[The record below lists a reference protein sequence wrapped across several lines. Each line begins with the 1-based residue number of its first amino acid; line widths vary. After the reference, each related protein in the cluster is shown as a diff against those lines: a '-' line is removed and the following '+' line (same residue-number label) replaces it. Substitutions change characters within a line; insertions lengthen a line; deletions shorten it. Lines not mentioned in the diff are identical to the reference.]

1 MQLQNL
7 KMFTKQEQPSVQKT
21 QEVMRSDNQ
30 TQSAEG
36 IIKELCVCN
45 GLSYENI
52 DQEGLKTT
60 ALEMFFSG
68 YPRIV
73 GMEYFPNLTTLTL
86 VGQRIENITGLKH
99 CLLLREL
106 WIAECCLVRINGLQK
121 CVNLEK
127 LYLYCNE
134 ISKIENLEALTKL
147 NVLWLNNNQ
156 IKNIEG
162 LHTLQNL
169 QEVNFAG
176 NLITKI
182 GSGLDFNTKIDKI
195 NLSDNKLS
203 SFKEL
208 TNLSRLPNLK
218 DLALNDPLYGPNPVC
233 LLSNYA
239 IHVLYHIP
247 RLQRLDTDDVSQKH
261 IKILAETTIMKK
273 ITYYHMHVKSVQRQ
287 LHDKLEELKE
297 KKSRLQSLPE
307 NKIKLFICNI
317 KQLECELEKMEM
329 LDKTT
334 SNESQRRRSLAT
346 ENAVHDNEDAEKA
359 CLKKAF
365 VQKIN
370 AMKERITFWNRKLDE
385 IEKDYQME
393 MEKKKKSF
401 NLLVQFLLL
410 ELETVGNIHFEE
422 GLSNN
427 PWFISCCDL
436 IQSRF
441 CSRDFRAYD
450 IIGVK
455 INRAFRV
462 HNQILRLKFEEKLQM
477 FLGKETF
484 SEAENYKEKME
495 YLFYV
500 FNPELSVK
508 EKQMLQIL
516 EDGFHDM
523 ETHAPGRNEAVLL
536 CNSLNICEC
545 PRIEFLKQQAK
556 VEGKNRS
563 DPEESF
569 RHGTVIIAK
578 VFLGRSAP
586 VCPMNPICQVN
597 YPEANSVFR
606 PRKCLERDASPS
618 YNEMWASL
626 EQRNCD
632 SNGWHCEWI
641 VFDHDLVL
649 PEYIAELEYITLVK
663 DKSLFS
669 TCNIIMEER
678 KRSTEGFILSHDLQ
692 CDDEVLNMKPT
703 VEVRPKITCLDEIK
717 ILSVAKAN
725 ICSQLQVLN
734 LHGNRLNKLQNISRF
749 KTLRKL
755 IISFNDFTSLN
766 DIYDL
771 PNLEYFDASHNH
783 VITLEGIRALNKLQF
798 FDLSWN
804 QLKKS
809 KEVINIL
816 RKHTPNLQ
824 SLDIRHN
831 PWYKPTSIRLSVIGQ
846 LKALTHLDGVL
857 ITDEEAAEALQY
869 TAGSKIT
876 QASLLEYS
884 RTDEEKPPILS
895 VFSCATILS
904 QISKNRV
911 DLQQH
916 HNWYSMIT
924 VLNLDD
930 QHLFKISNL
939 EKLEH
944 LRWASFSNNNLTQV
958 EGLESCLNLE
968 ELTLDENCIST
979 LDGISK
985 LTKLTRLSV
994 NNNHLTSLKRH
1005 VFENLSQLHYISVEN
1020 NRITSL
1026 VGLKKTYSLIELY
1039 ISNNCIS
1046 TSQEIHHLKGLTNLI
1061 ILDMSGNRI
1070 VWKQDNYR
1078 LFVLF
1083 HLPSLKALDGTSVE
1097 PAEGECA
1104 KDLFGGKLT
1113 SDMIADRLGHSDFTE
1128 MQELNWANSNIR
1140 SVELVPA
1147 GQFRSVNSVNL
1158 QNNNLTSF
1166 SGLIFLPNV
1175 KVLCLNYNHIES
1187 ILPGQKSANDVTNR
1201 QQLHRKVIS
1210 SGYGQEEYT
1219 KGRRDE
1225 GFEENL
1231 PPIMQSLEVLHLGH
1245 NGITDMA
1252 SLQLSRLKKLK
1263 FLFLQGN
1270 FISQIEGLEG
1280 LQFLQELV
1288 LDHNRI
1294 KRISQGSLAG
1304 QSGLQTLHLEKNH
1317 IRELNGL
1324 KPLVKLQKL
1333 FLQFN
1338 RIQELSELEKLQVI
1352 PSLKVLSLRGNPVYL
1367 KKNYRSLLVIQLPAL
1382 QVLDGTAVNAEER
1395 DFQVA
1400 NSTKDSGF
1408 PALPDNF
1415 TRHTPLRIST
1425 VDLNE
1430 SINHLFDITYGHK
1443 VEEPLLNKSNKSMP
1457 RNPAITTHSLRSSHV
1472 GKALR
1477 QAKGTTTNLK
1487 SSLVPHSVTS
1497 QTNQLHKNNRENAG
1511 R

>member
-1 MQLQNL
+1 MMQSNN
-7 KMFTKQEQPSVQKT
+7 E
-21 QEVMRSDNQ
+21 
-30 TQSAEG
+30 TQSPEG
-36 IIKELCVCN
+36 IIRELCVCN

-52 DQEGLKTT
+52 DQEGPKTT

-73 GMEYFPNLTTLTL
+73 GMRYFPNLTTLTL
-86 VGQRIENITGLKH
+86 VGQRIKNITGLTH

-121 CVNLEK
+121 CVHLER

-147 NVLWLNNNQ
+147 HVLWLNNNQ
-156 IKNIEG
+156 IKSIEG

-182 GSGLDFNTKIDKI
+182 GSCLDFNTKIEKI
-195 NLSDNKLS
+195 NLSDNKIS

-208 TNLSRLPNLK
+208 TNLARLPNLK

-247 RLQRLDTDDVSQKH
+247 QLQRLDTDDVSQKH
-261 IKILAETTIMKK
+261 TKILAETAVMKK
-273 ITYYHMHVKSVQRQ
+273 ITYYRMRVKSVQRQ
-287 LHDKLEELKE
+287 LHDKLEEIKD

-307 NKIKLFICNI
+307 SKMKLFSCNI
-317 KQLECELEKMEM
+317 KQLECELDKMEM

-334 SNESQRRRSLAT
+334 NSESQRRRNPAS
-346 ENAVHDNEDAEKA
+346 ENSAHDNEDPEKA

-365 VQKIN
+365 VRKIN

-393 MEKKKKSF
+393 MKKKKKSF
-401 NLLVQFLLL
+401 NLLVQFLFL
-410 ELETVGNIHFEE
+410 ELESMGNIHFEE
-422 GLSNN
+422 GLSSN
-427 PWFISCCDL
+427 PWFSSCCNL

-455 INRAFRV
+455 INRAFKV
-462 HNQILRLKFEEKLQM
+462 HNEILRLKFEEKLQT
-477 FLGKETF
+477 FLEKENF
-484 SEAENYKEKME
+484 RVAENYKEKME

-508 EKQMLQIL
+508 EKQLLQIL

-523 ETHAPGRNEAVLL
+523 EMHVQPGRSEAVLL
-536 CNSLNICEC
+536 CNSLSICEY

-556 VEGKNRS
+556 AEGKSRS

-578 VFLGRSAP
+578 VFLGHSAP

-606 PRKCLERDASPS
+606 PWKCLERDASPS
-618 YNEMWASL
+618 DNVSSSLEMWASL
-626 EQRNCD
+626 EQRNRD
-632 SNGWHCEWI
+632 SNGWQREWF
-641 VFDHDLVL
+641 VFDHELVL
-649 PEYIAELEYITLVK
+649 PEYIAEFEYITLVK

-669 TCNIIMEER
+669 TCNVIMEGR
-678 KRSTEGFILSHDLQ
+678 KRSTEVILSHDLQ
-692 CDDEVLNMKPT
+692 RDDEVLNMEPT
-703 VEVRPKITCLDEIK
+703 VEVRPKITCLDEEK

-725 ICSQLQVLN
+725 IYSQLQVLN
-734 LHGNRLNKLQNISRF
+734 LHGNRLNKLKNISRF
-749 KTLRKL
+749 KALRKL

-783 VITLEGIRALNKLQF
+783 VITLEGIEGLSKLQF

-816 RKHTPNLQ
+816 CKHTPNLQ

-846 LKALTHLDGVL
+846 LKNLTNLDGVL
-857 ITDEEAAEALQY
+857 ITDEEAAEALHY
-869 TAGSKIT
+869 IAGSKIT

-884 RTDEEKPPILS
+884 RTDEEKPPVLS

-911 DLQQH
+911 DLQMH
-916 HNWYSMIT
+916 PNWYSAIT

-968 ELTLDENCIST
+968 ELTLDDNCIST

-1005 VFENLSQLHYISVEN
+1005 IFENLSHLHYVSVEN

-1046 TSQEIHHLKGLTNLI
+1046 TSQEIYHLKGLTNLI

-1083 HLPSLKALDGTSVE
+1083 HLPFLQALDGISVE

-1113 SDMIADRLGHSDFTE
+1113 SDMIADRLGQSDFTE
-1128 MQELNWANSNIR
+1128 MQELNWVNSNIR
-1140 SVELVPA
+1140 AVELVPA
-1147 GQFRSVNSVNL
+1147 DQFRSVNSVNL

-1187 ILPGQKSANDVTNR
+1187 ILPGPKSANKLTNR

-1210 SGYGQEEYT
+1210 SGYGQQEYT

-1231 PPIMQSLEVLHLGH
+1231 PPIMQSLVVLHLGH

-1252 SLQLSRLKKLK
+1252 YLQLSRLKNLK

-1294 KRISQGSLAG
+1294 RRISQGSLAG
-1304 QSGLQTLHLEKNH
+1304 QSALQTLHLEKNQ

-1324 KPLVKLQKL
+1324 KPLAKLQKL

-1338 RIQELSELEKLQVI
+1338 RIRELSELEKLQVI
-1352 PSLKVLSLRGNPVYL
+1352 PSLRVLSLHGNPVYL

-1395 DFQVA
+1395 DFRVA
-1400 NSTKDSGF
+1400 NSTKDSVF
-1408 PALPDNF
+1408 PTLPDSST
-1415 TRHTPLRIST
+1415 TRAPLRIST

-1430 SINHLFDITYGHK
+1430 SINHLLDRTFGHK
-1443 VEEPLLNKSNKSMP
+1443 VEEPLLLKSNKSTP
-1457 RNPAITTHSLRSSHV
+1457 TNPAITTHNFRSSHV
-1472 GKALR
+1472 ERAFR
-1477 QAKGTTTNLK
+1477 QAKGATTNLR
-1487 SSLVPHSVTS
+1487 SGLVPHSVTS
-1497 QTNQLHKNNRENAG
+1497 QTSQLHKNNRENAG

>member
-1 MQLQNL
+1 MMQ
-7 KMFTKQEQPSVQKT
+7 
-21 QEVMRSDNQ
+21 SDNENQ
-30 TQSAEG
+30 KPEW
-36 IIKELCVCN
+36 IIKELCICN

-52 DQEGLKTT
+52 DEEGPQTT

-73 GMEYFPNLTTLTL
+73 GMRYFPNLTTLTL
-86 VGQRIENITGLKH
+86 VGQCIKNITGLNH

-106 WIAECCLVRINGLQK
+106 WIAECCLVRISGLHK
-121 CVNLEK
+121 CVHLER

-147 NVLWLNNNQ
+147 HVLWLNNNQ
-156 IKNIEG
+156 IKTIEG

-182 GSGLDFNTKIDKI
+182 GNCFDFNTKIEKI
-195 NLSDNKLS
+195 NLSDNNLS

-239 IHVLYHIP
+239 VHVLYHIP
-247 RLQRLDTDDVSQKH
+247 QLQRLDTDDVSQKQT
-261 IKILAETTIMKK
+261 KSLAETTVMKK
-273 ITYYHMHVKSVQRQ
+273 ITYYRMRVKSVQRQ
-287 LHDKLEELKE
+287 LHDKLEELKD

-307 NKIKLFICNI
+307 SKMKLFSCNI
-317 KQLECELEKMEM
+317 KQ
-329 LDKTT
+329 
-334 SNESQRRRSLAT
+334 
-346 ENAVHDNEDAEKA
+346 
-359 CLKKAF
+359 
-365 VQKIN
+365 IN
-370 AMKERITFWNRKLDE
+370 FLYLFCR
-385 IEKDYQME
+385 IEKEYQME
-393 MEKKKKSF
+393 MKKKKKSF
-401 NLLVQFLLL
+401 NLLLQFLFL
-410 ELETVGNIHFEE
+410 ELETVGNIHLEE
-422 GLSNN
+422 GFPHN
-427 PWFISCCDL
+427 PWFSSCCNL

-462 HNQILRLKFEEKLQM
+462 HNEVLRLKFEEKLQT
-477 FLGKETF
+477 FLEEENF
-484 SEAENYKEKME
+484 SKME

-508 EKQMLQIL
+508 EKQLLQIL
-516 EDGFHDM
+516 EDGFHDVEM
-523 ETHAPGRNEAVLL
+523 HVRSEAVLL
-536 CNSLNICEC
+536 CNSLSICEC
-545 PRIEFLKQQAK
+545 PRIEFLTEQAK
-556 VEGKNRS
+556 AEGENRS

-569 RHGTVIIAK
+569 RRGTVIIAK
-578 VFLGRSAP
+578 VFLGHSVP
-586 VCPMNPICQVN
+586 FCPMYPICQVN

-606 PRKCLERDASPS
+606 PWKCLERD
-618 YNEMWASL
+618 
-626 EQRNCD
+626 
-632 SNGWHCEWI
+632 SNGWQCEWF

-649 PEYIAELEYITLVK
+649 PEYIAEVEYITLVK

-669 TCNIIMEER
+669 TCNVIMEGR
-678 KRSTEGFILSHDLQ
+678 KRSTELVLSDDLQ
-692 CDDEVLNMKPT
+692 RDDEVLKMEPT
-703 VEVRPKITCLDEIK
+703 VEVRPKITCLDEEN
-717 ILSVAKAN
+717 ILAVAMAN
-725 ICSQLQVLN
+725 ICSQLRVLN
-734 LHGNRLNKLQNISRF
+734 LHGNRLNKLQNISKV
-749 KTLRKL
+749 KTLQKL

-771 PNLEYFDASHNH
+771 PNLEYFDASHNY
-783 VITLEGIRALNKLQF
+783 VITLEGIGGLSKLQF

-816 RKHTPNLQ
+816 CKHTPNLQ

-846 LKALTHLDGVL
+846 LKNLTNLDGVL
-857 ITDEEAAEALQY
+857 ITDEEATEASHY
-869 TAGSKIT
+869 IAGSKIT

-884 RTDEEKPPILS
+884 RIDEEKPAVLS

-911 DLQQH
+911 DLQMH

-930 QHLFKISNL
+930 QHLCKISNL
-939 EKLEH
+939 EQLEH

-968 ELTLDENCIST
+968 ELTLDDNCIST

-1005 VFENLSQLHYISVEN
+1005 VFENLPHLHYISVEN
-1020 NRITSL
+1020 NRIASL
-1026 VGLKKTYSLIELY
+1026 VGLKKTYALIELY

-1046 TSQEIHHLKGLTNLI
+1046 MSQEIYHLKGLTKLI

-1083 HLPSLKALDGTSVE
+1083 HLPFLQALDGISVE
-1097 PAEGECA
+1097 PPEGECA

-1113 SDMIADRLGHSDFTE
+1113 SDMIADRLGQSDFTE

-1147 GQFRSVNSVNL
+1147 DQFRNVHSVNL

-1187 ILPGQKSANDVTNR
+1187 ILPRQKTANELTNR

-1210 SGYGQEEYT
+1210 SGYGQQEYT
-1219 KGRRDE
+1219 KGGRDAE
-1225 GFEENL
+1225 EENL

-1252 SLQLSRLKKLK
+1252 YLQLSRLKNLK

-1294 KRISQGSLAG
+1294 KRIPQGSLAG
-1304 QSGLQTLHLEKNH
+1304 LSALQTLHLEKNQ

-1324 KPLVKLQKL
+1324 KPLAKLQKL

-1338 RIQELSELEKLQVI
+1338 RIREVSELEKLQAI
-1352 PSLKVLSLRGNPVYL
+1352 PNLRVLSLHGNPV
-1367 KKNYRSLLVIQLPAL
+1367 
-1382 QVLDGTAVNAEER
+1382 
-1395 DFQVA
+1395 
-1400 NSTKDSGF
+1400 
-1408 PALPDNF
+1408 
-1415 TRHTPLRIST
+1415 
-1425 VDLNE
+1425 
-1430 SINHLFDITYGHK
+1430 
-1443 VEEPLLNKSNKSMP
+1443 SMM
-1457 RNPAITTHSLRSSHV
+1457 V
-1472 GKALR
+1472 
-1477 QAKGTTTNLK
+1477 
-1487 SSLVPHSVTS
+1487 VTD
-1497 QTNQLHKNNRENAG
+1497 T
-1511 R
+1511 

>member
-1 MQLQNL
+1 ILRFDNKNSQNTL
-7 KMFTKQEQPSVQKT
+7 K
-21 QEVMRSDNQ
+21 
-30 TQSAEG
+30 
-36 IIKELCVCN
+36 CVCN

-73 GMEYFPNLTTLTL
+73 GMKYFPNLTTLTL

-106 WIAECCLVRINGLQK
+106 WIAECCLVRISGLQK

-156 IKNIEG
+156 IKSIEG
-162 LHTLQNL
+162 LHSLQNL

-176 NLITKI
+176 NLISKI
-182 GSGLDFNTKIDKI
+182 GKIWVA
-195 NLSDNKLS
+195 N
-203 SFKEL
+203 EL

-273 ITYYHMHVKSVQRQ
+273 IMYYHMHVKSVQRQ
-287 LHDKLEELKE
+287 LHGKLEELKE

-317 KQLECELEKMEM
+317 KQVSLNSLKCQ
-329 LDKTT
+329 
-334 SNESQRRRSLAT
+334 QR
-346 ENAVHDNEDAEKA
+346 
-359 CLKKAF
+359 C
-365 VQKIN
+365 
-370 AMKERITFWNRKLDE
+370 ITKFLFLFYR

-393 MEKKKKSF
+393 MKKKKKSF

-427 PWFISCCDL
+427 PWFSSCCDL

-462 HNQILRLKFEEKLQM
+462 HNQILRLKFEEKLQT
-477 FLGKETF
+477 FLEKETF
-484 SEAENYKEKME
+484 GVAENYKEKME

-500 FNPELSVK
+500 FNPECSVK
-508 EKQMLQIL
+508 EKQLLQIL
-516 EDGFHDM
+516 EDGFHDV
-523 ETHAPGRNEAVLL
+523 ETHAQPGRNEAVLL

-556 VEGKNRS
+556 AEGKNRS

-578 VFLGRSAP
+578 VFLGHSAP
-586 VCPMNPICQVN
+586 VCPVNPICQVN
-597 YPEANSVFR
+597 YPGANSVFR
-606 PRKCLERDASPS
+606 PWKCLERD
-618 YNEMWASL
+618 
-626 EQRNCD
+626 RNCD
-632 SNGWHCEWI
+632 SNGWQCEWF
-641 VFDHDLVL
+641 VFDHGLVL
-649 PEYIAELEYITLVK
+649 PEYIADLEYITLVK

-669 TCNIIMEER
+669 TCNIIVEER
-678 KRSTEGFILSHDLQ
+678 KRSTEVFIPSHDLQ
-692 CDDEVLNMKPT
+692 RDDEVLNMEPS
-703 VEVRPKITCLDEIK
+703 VEARPKITCLDEVK
-717 ILSVAKAN
+717 ILSVAKAD
-725 ICSQLQVLN
+725 IYSQLQVLN
-734 LHGNRLNKLQNISRF
+734 LHGNRLKKLQNISRF
-749 KTLRKL
+749 KTLQKL
-755 IISFNDFTSLN
+755 IISFNDFASLN

-771 PNLEYFDASHNH
+771 PNLEYLDASHNH
-783 VITLEGIRALNKLQF
+783 VITLEGIRGLSKLQF

-804 QLKKS
+804 ELKKS
-809 KEVINIL
+809 KEVIKIL
-816 RKHTPNLQ
+816 CKHTPNLQ

-831 PWYKPTSIRLSVIGQ
+831 PWYKPTSIRLSVIGR
-846 LKALTHLDGVL
+846 LKTLTNLDGIL
-857 ITDEEAAEALQY
+857 IADEEAAEALY
-869 TAGSKIT
+869 YIEGSVIT
-876 QASLLEYS
+876 QVTTKRESHVNS
-884 RTDEEKPPILS
+884 STP
-895 VFSCATILS
+895 VFDVVDDAT
-904 QISKNRV
+904 SKHLV
-911 DLQQH
+911 FH
-916 HNWYSMIT
+916 CIFIT

-985 LTKLTRLSV
+985 LTKLKRLSV
-994 NNNHLTSLKRH
+994 NNNHLTSLKKH
-1005 VFENLSQLHYISVEN
+1005 VFENLSHLHYISVEN
-1020 NRITSL
+1020 NRIASL
-1026 VGLKKTYSLIELY
+1026 VGLKKTHSLIELY
-1039 ISNNCIS
+1039 ISYNCIS
-1046 TSQEIHHLKGLTNLI
+1046 TSQEIYHLKGLTNLI
-1061 ILDMSGNRI
+1061 ILDMSGNGI

-1083 HLPSLKALDGTSVE
+1083 HLPSLNALDGISVE

-1128 MQELNWANSNIR
+1128 MQELDWANSNIR

-1147 GQFRSVNSVNL
+1147 DQFRSVNSVNL

-1187 ILPGQKSANDVTNR
+1187 ILPGQKSADELTNR

-1210 SGYGQEEYT
+1210 SGYGQQEYT
-1219 KGRRDE
+1219 KGRRDA

-1252 SLQLSRLKKLK
+1252 YLQLSRLKNLK

-1304 QSGLQTLHLEKNH
+1304 QSGLQTLDLEKNH

-1324 KPLVKLQKL
+1324 KPLVKLEKL

-1338 RIQELSELEKLQVI
+1338 RIQEFSELEKLQVI
-1352 PSLKVLSLRGNPVYL
+1352 PSLKVLSLHGNPV
-1367 KKNYRSLLVIQLPAL
+1367 SMMV
-1382 QVLDGTAVNAEER
+1382 VTA
-1395 DFQVA
+1395 
-1400 NSTKDSGF
+1400 T
-1408 PALPDNF
+1408 
-1415 TRHTPLRIST
+1415 
-1425 VDLNE
+1425 
-1430 SINHLFDITYGHK
+1430 
-1443 VEEPLLNKSNKSMP
+1443 
-1457 RNPAITTHSLRSSHV
+1457 
-1472 GKALR
+1472 
-1477 QAKGTTTNLK
+1477 
-1487 SSLVPHSVTS
+1487 
-1497 QTNQLHKNNRENAG
+1497 
-1511 R
+1511 

>member
-1 MQLQNL
+1 MVAFHFQC
-7 KMFTKQEQPSVQKT
+7 
-21 QEVMRSDNQ
+21 
-30 TQSAEG
+30 A
-36 IIKELCVCN
+36 CN

-73 GMEYFPNLTTLTL
+73 GMKYFPNLTTLTL

-106 WIAECCLVRINGLQK
+106 WIAECCLVRISGLQK

-156 IKNIEG
+156 IRNIEG

-176 NLITKI
+176 NLISKI
-182 GSGLDFNTKIDKI
+182 GLVACCYYTFF
-195 NLSDNKLS
+195 LV
-203 SFKEL
+203 FQEL

-273 ITYYHMHVKSVQRQ
+273 IMYYHMHVKSVQRQ
-287 LHDKLEELKE
+287 LHGKLEELKE

-317 KQLECELEKMEM
+317 KQVSVNSLKCQ
-329 LDKTT
+329 
-334 SNESQRRRSLAT
+334 QRCIT
-346 ENAVHDNEDAEKA
+346 
-359 CLKKAF
+359 
-365 VQKIN
+365 KILFLFC
-370 AMKERITFWNRKLDE
+370 R

-393 MEKKKKSF
+393 MKKKKKSF
-401 NLLVQFLLL
+401 NLLVRFLLL
-410 ELETVGNIHFEE
+410 ELETLGNIHFEE

-427 PWFISCCDL
+427 PWFSSCCDL

-441 CSRDFRAYD
+441 CSRDFRVYD

-462 HNQILRLKFEEKLQM
+462 HNQILRLKFEEKLQT
-477 FLGKETF
+477 FLEKETF
-484 SEAENYKEKME
+484 EKME

-500 FNPELSVK
+500 FNPEWSIK
-508 EKQMLQIL
+508 EKQLLQIL
-516 EDGFHDM
+516 EDGFHDV
-523 ETHAPGRNEAVLL
+523 ETHQPGRNEAVLL

-556 VEGKNRS
+556 TEGKNRS

-578 VFLGRSAP
+578 VFLGHSAP

-597 YPEANSVFR
+597 YPGANSVFR
-606 PRKCLERDASPS
+606 PWKCLERD
-618 YNEMWASL
+618 
-626 EQRNCD
+626 RNCD
-632 SNGWHCEWI
+632 SNGWQCEWF
-641 VFDHDLVL
+641 VFDCDLVL
-649 PEYIAELEYITLVK
+649 PEYIADLEYITLVK

-669 TCNIIMEER
+669 TCSIIMEER
-678 KRSTEGFILSHDLQ
+678 KRSTEVFIPSHDLQ
-692 CDDEVLNMKPT
+692 RDDEVLNMEPS
-703 VEVRPKITCLDEIK
+703 VEVRPKITCLDEVK
-717 ILSVAKAN
+717 ILSIAKAD
-725 ICSQLQVLN
+725 IYSQLQVLN
-734 LHGNRLNKLQNISRF
+734 LHGNRLKKLQNISRF

-755 IISFNDFTSLN
+755 IISFNDFASLN

-771 PNLEYFDASHNH
+771 PNLEYLDASHNH
-783 VITLEGIRALNKLQF
+783 VITLEGIRGLSKLQF

-804 QLKKS
+804 ELKKS
-809 KEVINIL
+809 KEVIKIL
-816 RKHTPNLQ
+816 CKHTPNLQ

-831 PWYKPTSIRLSVIGQ
+831 PWYKPTSIRLSVIGR
-846 LKALTHLDGVL
+846 LKTLTNLDGVL
-857 ITDEEAAEALQY
+857 IADEEAAEALY
-869 TAGSKIT
+869 YIEGSVIT
-876 QASLLEYS
+876 QELLLKYS

-895 VFSCATILS
+895 IFSCATVLS

-911 DLQQH
+911 DLEIH
-916 HNWYSMIT
+916 NNWYSMIT

-1005 VFENLSQLHYISVEN
+1005 VFENLSHLHYISVEN
-1020 NRITSL
+1020 NRIASL
-1026 VGLKKTYSLIELY
+1026 VGLKKTHSLIELY
-1039 ISNNCIS
+1039 ISYNCIS
-1046 TSQEIHHLKGLTNLI
+1046 TSQEIYHLKGLTNLI
-1061 ILDMSGNRI
+1061 ILDMSGNGI

-1083 HLPSLKALDGTSVE
+1083 HLPSLNALDGISVE

-1128 MQELNWANSNIR
+1128 MQELDWANSNIR
-1140 SVELVPA
+1140 LANV
-1147 GQFRSVNSVNL
+1147 
-1158 QNNNLTSF
+1158 LT
-1166 SGLIFLPNV
+1166 
-1175 KVLCLNYNHIES
+1175 VLCLNYNHIES
-1187 ILPGQKSANDVTNR
+1187 ILPGQKSADELTNR

-1210 SGYGQEEYT
+1210 SGYGQQEYT
-1219 KGRRDE
+1219 KGRRDA

-1252 SLQLSRLKKLK
+1252 YLQLSRLKNLK

-1304 QSGLQTLHLEKNH
+1304 QSGLQTLNLEKNH

-1324 KPLVKLQKL
+1324 KPLVKLEKL

-1338 RIQELSELEKLQVI
+1338 RIQEFSELEKLQII
-1352 PSLKVLSLRGNPVYL
+1352 PSLKVLSLHGNPV
-1367 KKNYRSLLVIQLPAL
+1367 SMMV
-1382 QVLDGTAVNAEER
+1382 VTA
-1395 DFQVA
+1395 
-1400 NSTKDSGF
+1400 T
-1408 PALPDNF
+1408 
-1415 TRHTPLRIST
+1415 
-1425 VDLNE
+1425 
-1430 SINHLFDITYGHK
+1430 
-1443 VEEPLLNKSNKSMP
+1443 
-1457 RNPAITTHSLRSSHV
+1457 
-1472 GKALR
+1472 
-1477 QAKGTTTNLK
+1477 
-1487 SSLVPHSVTS
+1487 
-1497 QTNQLHKNNRENAG
+1497 
-1511 R
+1511 

>member
-1 MQLQNL
+1 MLL
-7 KMFTKQEQPSVQKT
+7 SSSFPKKQPSLQKT
-21 QEVMRSDNQ
+21 QEVMQSENQ
-30 TQSAEG
+30 TQNPEG
-36 IIKELCVCN
+36 IIKELCLCN

-60 ALEMFFSG
+60 VLEMFFSG

-73 GMEYFPNLTTLTL
+73 GMKYFPNLTTLTL
-86 VGQRIENITGLKH
+86 VGQHIENITGLKH

-106 WIAECCLVRINGLQK
+106 WIAECCLVRISGLQK

-147 NVLWLNNNQ
+147 SVLWLNNNQ

-182 GSGLDFNTKIDKI
+182 GSCLDFNTKIEKI
-195 NLSDNKLS
+195 NLSHNKLS

-218 DLALNDPLYGPNPVC
+218 VLALNDPLYGPNPVC

-247 RLQRLDTDDVSQKH
+247 QLQKLDTYDVSQKH

-273 ITYYHMHVKSVQRQ
+273 ITYCHMHVKSVQRQ
-287 LHDKLEELKE
+287 LHGKLEELKE
-297 KKSRLQSLPE
+297 RKSRLQSLPE
-307 NKIKLFICNI
+307 NKIKLFSCNI
-317 KQLECELEKMEM
+317 KQLECELDKMEM
-329 LDKTT
+329 LDKTA
-334 SNESQRRRSLAT
+334 SSESQRRRNLAA
-346 ENAVHDNEDAEKA
+346 ENSVHDKEDAEKA
-359 CLKKAF
+359 YLEKAF

-385 IEKDYQME
+385 IEKYYLTE
-393 MEKKKKSF
+393 MKKKKKSF

-422 GLSNN
+422 GVSNS
-427 PWFISCCDL
+427 PWFSSCCDL

-462 HNQILRLKFEEKLQM
+462 HNQILRLIFEEKLQT
-477 FLGKETF
+477 FLEKETF
-484 SEAENYKEKME
+484 SVAENYKEKLE

-500 FNPELSVK
+500 FNPEWPVK
-508 EKQMLQIL
+508 EKQLLQVL
-516 EDGFHDM
+516 EDGFHDTA
-523 ETHAPGRNEAVLL
+523 THAQPGRNEAVLL

-556 VEGKNRS
+556 TEGKNRS

-578 VFLGRSAP
+578 VFLGHSAP
-586 VCPMNPICQVN
+586 VCPTNPICQVN

-606 PRKCLERDASPS
+606 PWKCLERGASPS
-618 YNEMWASL
+618 DNEMWASL

-632 SNGWHCEWI
+632 SSGWQCEWF
-641 VFDHDLVL
+641 VFDHGLVL
-649 PEYIAELEYITLVK
+649 PEYIADLEYVTLVK

-669 TCNIIMEER
+669 TCNIIAEER
-678 KRSTEGFILSHDLQ
+678 MRSTEVFIPSHDLQ
-692 CDDEVLNMKPT
+692 CDDEVLKMAPS
-703 VEVRPKITCLDEIK
+703 VEVRPKITCLDEVK

-725 ICSQLQVLN
+725 IYSQLQVLN
-734 LHGNRLNKLQNISRF
+734 LHGNRLKKLQNISRF

-755 IISFNDFTSLN
+755 VISFNDFASLN

-771 PNLEYFDASHNH
+771 PNLEYLDASHNH
-783 VITLEGIRALNKLQF
+783 VITLEGIRGLSKLQF

-804 QLKKS
+804 QLKES
-809 KEVINIL
+809 KEVLNIL
-816 RKHTPNLQ
+816 CEHTPNLQ

-831 PWYKPTSIRLSVIGQ
+831 PWCKPTSIRLSVIGR
-846 LKALTHLDGVL
+846 LKTLTNLDGVL
-857 ITDEEAAEALQY
+857 IADEEAAEALY
-869 TAGSKIT
+869 YIEGSVINKT
-876 QASLLEYS
+876 SLLKYS

-895 VFSCATILS
+895 VLSCATILS

-911 DLQQH
+911 DLQME

-944 LRWASFSNNNLTQV
+944 LRWASFSNNNLTEV

-994 NNNHLTSLKRH
+994 NKNHLTSLKRH
-1005 VFENLSQLHYISVEN
+1005 VFENLSHLHYISVEN

-1026 VGLKKTYSLIELY
+1026 VGLRKTYSLIELY
-1039 ISNNCIS
+1039 ISYNCIS
-1046 TSQEIHHLKGLTNLI
+1046 ASQEIHHLKGLTNLI
-1061 ILDMSGNRI
+1061 ILDMSGNGI

-1083 HLPSLKALDGTSVE
+1083 HLPSLNALDGISVE

-1104 KDLFGGKLT
+1104 KDLFEGKLT

-1128 MQELNWANSNIR
+1128 MQELNWANCNIR
-1140 SVELVPA
+1140 AVELVPA
-1147 GQFRSVNSVNL
+1147 DQFRSVNSVNL

-1187 ILPGQKSANDVTNR
+1187 ILPGQKSANELTNR

-1210 SGYGQEEYT
+1210 SGYGQQEYT
-1219 KGRRDE
+1219 KGRRDA
-1225 GFEENL
+1225 GFEESL

-1252 SLQLSRLKKLK
+1252 YLQLSRLKNLK

-1270 FISQIEGLEG
+1270 LIRQIEGLEG

-1304 QSGLQTLHLEKNH
+1304 QSDLQTLDLEKNH

-1338 RIQELSELEKLQVI
+1338 RIQEVSELEKLQVI
-1352 PSLKVLSLRGNPVYL
+1352 PSLKVLSLHGNPVYL

-1382 QVLDGTAVNAEER
+1382 QVLDGIAVNAEER

-1408 PALPDNF
+1408 PALPDSF
-1415 TRHTPLRIST
+1415 TRRTALRIST

-1430 SINHLFDITYGHK
+1430 SITHLSDLTFGHK
-1443 VEEPLLNKSNKSMP
+1443 VAEPLLNKPNKSMP
-1457 RNPAITTHSLRSSHV
+1457 GNPAIATHSLRSSHV
-1472 GKALR
+1472 KRALR
-1477 QAKGTTTNLK
+1477 QAKGATADLR

-1497 QTNQLHKNNRENAG
+1497 QTSQLHQNSRENVG

>member
-1 MQLQNL
+1 MMKSDSQTQNL
-7 KMFTKQEQPSVQKT
+7 
-21 QEVMRSDNQ
+21 
-30 TQSAEG
+30 EG
-36 IIKELCVCN
+36 IIKELCICN

-73 GMEYFPNLTTLTL
+73 GMKYFPNLTTLTL
-86 VGQRIENITGLKH
+86 VGQRIENITDLKH

-106 WIAECCLVRINGLQK
+106 WIAECCLVKIDGLQN

-176 NLITKI
+176 NLIEKI
-182 GSGLDFNTKIDKI
+182 GSCLDFNTKIEII
-195 NLSDNKLS
+195 NLSGNKLS

-239 IHVLYHIP
+239 IHVLYHLP
-247 RLQRLDTDDVSQKH
+247 RLQRFDTYDVSQKH
-261 IKILAETTIMKK
+261 IKILAE
-273 ITYYHMHVKSVQRQ
+273 
-287 LHDKLEELKE
+287 
-297 KKSRLQSLPE
+297 
-307 NKIKLFICNI
+307 
-317 KQLECELEKMEM
+317 LECELDKMEM
-329 LDKTT
+329 QDKTS
-334 SNESQRRRSLAT
+334 SNESQRSKNLKS
-346 ENAVHDNEDAEKA
+346 ENSVHDKEDIEKA
-359 CLKKAF
+359 RLQKAF
-365 VQKIN
+365 VRKIN

-393 MEKKKKSF
+393 IKKKKKSF

-422 GLSNN
+422 GLSNK
-427 PWFISCCDL
+427 PWFSSCCDL

-441 CSRDFRAYD
+441 SNRDFRAYD

-455 INRAFRV
+455 INRVFRV
-462 HNQILRLKFEEKLQM
+462 HNEILRLKFEEKIQM
-477 FLGKETF
+477 FLEKETF
-484 SEAENYKEKME
+484 NVAENYKEKME

-508 EKQMLQIL
+508 EKQLLQIL
-516 EDGFHDM
+516 GDGFHDLEM
-523 ETHAPGRNEAVLL
+523 HVQPGRNEAVVL
-536 CNSLNICEC
+536 CNSLSICEC

-556 VEGKNRS
+556 AEGKNRS

-578 VFLGRSAP
+578 VFLGHSAP

-606 PRKCLERDASPS
+606 PWKCLERDASIS
-618 YNEMWASL
+618 DNEMRASL
-626 EQRNCD
+626 EQRNRDC
-632 SNGWHCEWI
+632 SGRQCEWF
-641 VFDHDLVL
+641 VFDHELVL
-649 PEYIAELEYITLVK
+649 PEYIAEFEYVTLVK

-678 KRSTEGFILSHDLQ
+678 KRSTEVFILSHDLQ
-692 CDDEVLNMKPT
+692 RDDEVLNMEPT
-703 VEVRPKITCLDEIK
+703 VEVRPKITCLDEEK
-717 ILSVAKAN
+717 ILSVAKTN
-725 ICSQLQVLN
+725 IYRQLQVLN

-755 IISFNDFTSLN
+755 IISFNEFPSLN

-783 VITLEGIRALNKLQF
+783 VITLEGIRGLSKLQF

-816 RKHTPNLQ
+816 CKHTPSLQ
-824 SLDIRHN
+824 SLDITHN
-831 PWYKPTSIRLSVIGQ
+831 PWYKPTSLRLSVIGR
-846 LKALTHLDGVL
+846 LKTLTNLDGVPV
-857 ITDEEAAEALQY
+857 TDEEAAEAVRY
-869 TAGSKIT
+869 IAGSKIT

-895 VFSCATILS
+895 VFSCATVLS

-911 DLQQH
+911 DLQIH
-916 HNWYSMIT
+916 HNNWYSVIT

-944 LRWASFSNNNLTQV
+944 LRWASFSNNNLTQI

-1005 VFENLSQLHYISVEN
+1005 VFENLSHLHYISVEN

-1026 VGLKKTYSLIELY
+1026 VGLKNTYSLTELY
-1039 ISNNCIS
+1039 MSNNCVS
-1046 TSQEIHHLKGLTNLI
+1046 TSHEMYHLKGLTNLM

-1083 HLPSLKALDGTSVE
+1083 HLPSLQALDGISVE

-1128 MQELNWANSNIR
+1128 MQELNWTNSNIR
-1140 SVELVPA
+1140 AVELVPA
-1147 GQFRSVNSVNL
+1147 DEFRNVNNVNL

-1187 ILPGQKSANDVTNR
+1187 ILPGQKSANEITNR
-1201 QQLHRKVIS
+1201 QQLHRKVVS

-1219 KGRRDE
+1219 KGRRDA
-1225 GFEENL
+1225 GFGENL

-1252 SLQLSRLKKLK
+1252 HLQLGRLKNLK

-1270 FISQIEGLEG
+1270 FISQIEGLED
-1280 LQFLQELV
+1280 LQLLQELV

-1304 QSGLQTLHLEKNH
+1304 QSGLQSLHLEKNH

-1352 PSLKVLSLRGNPVYL
+1352 PCLKVLSLHGNPVYL
-1367 KKNYRSLLVIQLPAL
+1367 KKNYRSLLIIQLPAL
-1382 QVLDGTAVNAEER
+1382 QVLDGVAVNAEER
-1395 DFQVA
+1395 DFPVA

-1415 TRHTPLRIST
+1415 TRRTPLKIST

-1430 SINHLFDITYGHK
+1430 SINHLFDLTFAHK
-1443 VEEPLLNKSNKSMP
+1443 VEEPLLDKSNKSTP
-1457 RNPAITTHSLRSSHV
+1457 RKPEITSHSLRSSHV
-1472 GKALR
+1472 ERALR
-1477 QAKGTTTNLK
+1477 QAKGAATNLRNN
-1487 SSLVPHSVTS
+1487 LVPHSATS
-1497 QTNQLHKNNRENAG
+1497 QTSQLHTNNRENAG

>member
-1 MQLQNL
+1 MMQ
-7 KMFTKQEQPSVQKT
+7 
-21 QEVMRSDNQ
+21 SDNENQ
-30 TQSAEG
+30 KPEW
-36 IIKELCVCN
+36 IIKELCICN

-52 DQEGLKTT
+52 DEEGPQTT

-73 GMEYFPNLTTLTL
+73 GMRYFPNLTTLTL
-86 VGQRIENITGLKH
+86 VGQCIKNITGLNH

-106 WIAECCLVRINGLQK
+106 WIAECCLVRISGLHK
-121 CVNLEK
+121 CVHLER

-147 NVLWLNNNQ
+147 HVLWLNNNQ
-156 IKNIEG
+156 IKTIEG

-182 GSGLDFNTKIDKI
+182 GNCFDFNTKIEKI
-195 NLSDNKLS
+195 NLSDNNLS

-239 IHVLYHIP
+239 VHVLYHIP
-247 RLQRLDTDDVSQKH
+247 QLQRLDTDDVSQKQT
-261 IKILAETTIMKK
+261 KSLAETTVMKK
-273 ITYYHMHVKSVQRQ
+273 ITYYRMRVKSVQRQ
-287 LHDKLEELKE
+287 LHDKLEELKD

-307 NKIKLFICNI
+307 SKMKHILSMLF
-317 KQLECELEKMEM
+317 Q
-329 LDKTT
+329 
-334 SNESQRRRSLAT
+334 
-346 ENAVHDNEDAEKA
+346 
-359 CLKKAF
+359 
-365 VQKIN
+365 IN
-370 AMKERITFWNRKLDE
+370 FLYLFCR
-385 IEKDYQME
+385 IEKEYQME
-393 MEKKKKSF
+393 MKKKKKSF
-401 NLLVQFLLL
+401 NLLLQFLFL
-410 ELETVGNIHFEE
+410 ELETVGNIHLEE
-422 GLSNN
+422 GFPHN
-427 PWFISCCDL
+427 PWFSSCCNL

-462 HNQILRLKFEEKLQM
+462 HNEVLRLKFEEKLQT
-477 FLGKETF
+477 FLEEENF
-484 SEAENYKEKME
+484 SKME

-508 EKQMLQIL
+508 EKQLLQIL
-516 EDGFHDM
+516 EDGFHDVEM
-523 ETHAPGRNEAVLL
+523 HVQPERSEAVLL
-536 CNSLNICEC
+536 CNSLSICEC
-545 PRIEFLKQQAK
+545 PRIEFLTEQAK
-556 VEGKNRS
+556 AEGENRS

-569 RHGTVIIAK
+569 RRGTVIIAK
-578 VFLGRSAP
+578 VFLGHSVP
-586 VCPMNPICQVN
+586 FCPMYPICQVN

-606 PRKCLERDASPS
+606 PWKCLERDS
-618 YNEMWASL
+618 N
-626 EQRNCD
+626 RD
-632 SNGWHCEWI
+632 SNGWQCEWF

-649 PEYIAELEYITLVK
+649 PEYIAEVEYITLVK

-669 TCNIIMEER
+669 TCNVIMEGR
-678 KRSTEGFILSHDLQ
+678 KRSTELVLSDDLQ
-692 CDDEVLNMKPT
+692 RDDEVLKMEPT
-703 VEVRPKITCLDEIK
+703 VEVRPKITCLDEEN
-717 ILSVAKAN
+717 ILAV
-725 ICSQLQVLN
+725 VLN
-734 LHGNRLNKLQNISRF
+734 LHGNRLNKLQNISKV
-749 KTLRKL
+749 KTLQKL

-771 PNLEYFDASHNH
+771 PNLEYFDASHNY
-783 VITLEGIRALNKLQF
+783 VITLEGIGGLSKLQF

-816 RKHTPNLQ
+816 CKHTPNLQ

-846 LKALTHLDGVL
+846 LKNLTNLDGVL
-857 ITDEEAAEALQY
+857 ITDEEATEASHY
-869 TAGSKIT
+869 IAGSKIT
-876 QASLLEYS
+876 QVQYSVLESHVNSSTAVSDVEGDVLKSTWFLL
-884 RTDEEKPPILS
+884 
-895 VFSCATILS
+895 
-904 QISKNRV
+904 Q
-911 DLQQH
+911 
-916 HNWYSMIT
+916 IT

-930 QHLFKISNL
+930 QHLCKISNL
-939 EKLEH
+939 EQLEH

-968 ELTLDENCIST
+968 ELTLDDNCIST

-1005 VFENLSQLHYISVEN
+1005 VFENLPHLHYISVEN
-1020 NRITSL
+1020 NRIASL
-1026 VGLKKTYSLIELY
+1026 VGLKKTYALIELY

-1046 TSQEIHHLKGLTNLI
+1046 MSQEIYHLKGLTKLI

-1083 HLPSLKALDGTSVE
+1083 HLPFLQALDGISVE
-1097 PAEGECA
+1097 PPEGECA

-1113 SDMIADRLGHSDFTE
+1113 SDMIADRLGQSDFTE

-1147 GQFRSVNSVNL
+1147 DQFRNVHSVNL

-1187 ILPGQKSANDVTNR
+1187 ILPRQKTANELTNR

-1210 SGYGQEEYT
+1210 SGYGQQEYT
-1219 KGRRDE
+1219 KGGRDAE
-1225 GFEENL
+1225 EENL

-1252 SLQLSRLKKLK
+1252 YLQLSRLKNLK

-1294 KRISQGSLAG
+1294 KRIPQGSLAG
-1304 QSGLQTLHLEKNH
+1304 LSALQTLHLEKNQ

-1324 KPLVKLQKL
+1324 KPLAKLQKL

-1338 RIQELSELEKLQVI
+1338 RIRVQYIVLLDEDPSSELNYIFFMQVH
-1352 PSLKVLSLRGNPVYL
+1352 L
-1367 KKNYRSLLVIQLPAL
+1367 KKNYRSLLFIQMPAL
-1382 QVLDGTAVNAEER
+1382 QVLDGTSVNTEEKVKAEY
-1395 DFQVA
+1395 Q
-1400 NSTKDSGF
+1400 
-1408 PALPDNF
+1408 
-1415 TRHTPLRIST
+1415 
-1425 VDLNE
+1425 
-1430 SINHLFDITYGHK
+1430 HL
-1443 VEEPLLNKSNKSMP
+1443 
-1457 RNPAITTHSLRSSHV
+1457 ASL
-1472 GKALR
+1472 
-1477 QAKGTTTNLK
+1477 
-1487 SSLVPHSVTS
+1487 
-1497 QTNQLHKNNRENAG
+1497 
-1511 R
+1511 

>member
-1 MQLQNL
+1 MNIQDTKIRTSQDCRGWMGPTSSL
-7 KMFTKQEQPSVQKT
+7 KKAVF
-21 QEVMRSDNQ
+21 
-30 TQSAEG
+30 
-36 IIKELCVCN
+36 KELTFQCICN

-52 DQEGLKTT
+52 DEEGPQTT

-73 GMEYFPNLTTLTL
+73 GMRYFPNLTTLTL
-86 VGQRIENITGLKH
+86 VGQCIKNITGLNH

-106 WIAECCLVRINGLQK
+106 WIAECCLVRISGLHK
-121 CVNLEK
+121 CVHLER

-147 NVLWLNNNQ
+147 HVLWLNNNQ
-156 IKNIEG
+156 IKTIEG

-182 GSGLDFNTKIDKI
+182 GSCFDFNTKIEKI
-195 NLSDNKLS
+195 NLSDNNLS

-239 IHVLYHIP
+239 VHVLYHIP
-247 RLQRLDTDDVSQKH
+247 QLQRLDTDDVSQKQT
-261 IKILAETTIMKK
+261 KSLAETTVMKK
-273 ITYYHMHVKSVQRQ
+273 ITYYRMRVKSVQRQ
-287 LHDKLEELKE
+287 LHDKLEELKD

-307 NKIKLFICNI
+307 SKMKLFSCNI
-317 KQLECELEKMEM
+317 KQLEHELDKMEM
-329 LDKTT
+329 LDKKTN
-334 SNESQRRRSLAT
+334 SESRRRRNPAT
-346 ENAVHDNEDAEKA
+346 ENSAHDNEDAEKA
-359 CLKKAF
+359 SLKKAF
-365 VQKIN
+365 VRKIN

-385 IEKDYQME
+385 IEKEYQME
-393 MEKKKKSF
+393 MKKKKKSF
-401 NLLVQFLLL
+401 NLLLQFLFL
-410 ELETVGNIHFEE
+410 ELETVGNIHLEE
-422 GLSNN
+422 GFPHN
-427 PWFISCCDL
+427 PWFSSCCNL

-462 HNQILRLKFEEKLQM
+462 HNEVLRLKFEEKLQT
-477 FLGKETF
+477 FLEEENF
-484 SEAENYKEKME
+484 SVAENYKEKME

-508 EKQMLQIL
+508 EKQLLQIL
-516 EDGFHDM
+516 EDGFHDVEM
-523 ETHAPGRNEAVLL
+523 HVQPERSEAVLL
-536 CNSLNICEC
+536 CNSLSICEC
-545 PRIEFLKQQAK
+545 PRIEFLTEQAK
-556 VEGKNRS
+556 AEGENRS

-569 RHGTVIIAK
+569 RRGTVIIAK
-578 VFLGRSAP
+578 VFLGHSVP
-586 VCPMNPICQVN
+586 FCPMYPICQVN

-606 PRKCLERDASPS
+606 PWKCLERDSSPS
-618 YNEMWASL
+618 EDEMWASL
-626 EQRNCD
+626 EQRNRD
-632 SNGWHCEWI
+632 SNGWQCEWF

-649 PEYIAELEYITLVK
+649 PEYIAEVEYITLVK

-669 TCNIIMEER
+669 TCNVIMEGR
-678 KRSTEGFILSHDLQ
+678 KRSTELVLSDDLQ
-692 CDDEVLNMKPT
+692 RDDEVLKMEPT
-703 VEVRPKITCLDEIK
+703 VEVRPKITCLDEEN
-717 ILSVAKAN
+717 ILAVAMAN
-725 ICSQLQVLN
+725 ICSQLRVLN
-734 LHGNRLNKLQNISRF
+734 LHGNRLNKLQNISKV
-749 KTLRKL
+749 KTLQKL

-771 PNLEYFDASHNH
+771 PNLEYFDASHNY
-783 VITLEGIRALNKLQF
+783 VITLEGIGGLSKLQF

-816 RKHTPNLQ
+816 CKHTPNLQ

-846 LKALTHLDGVL
+846 LKNLTNLDGVL
-857 ITDEEAAEALQY
+857 ITDEEATEASHY
-869 TAGSKIT
+869 IAGSKIT

-884 RTDEEKPPILS
+884 RIDEEKPAVLS

-911 DLQQH
+911 DLQMH

-930 QHLFKISNL
+930 QHLCKISNL
-939 EKLEH
+939 EQLEH

-968 ELTLDENCIST
+968 ELTLDDNCIST

-1005 VFENLSQLHYISVEN
+1005 VFENLPHLHYISVEN
-1020 NRITSL
+1020 NRIASL
-1026 VGLKKTYSLIELY
+1026 VGLKKTYALIELY

-1046 TSQEIHHLKGLTNLI
+1046 MSQEIYHLKGLTKLI

-1083 HLPSLKALDGTSVE
+1083 HLPFLQALDGISVE
-1097 PAEGECA
+1097 PPEGECA

-1113 SDMIADRLGHSDFTE
+1113 SDMIADRLGQSDFTE

-1140 SVELVPA
+1140 AVELVPA
-1147 GQFRSVNSVNL
+1147 DQFRNVHSVNL

-1187 ILPGQKSANDVTNR
+1187 ILPRQKTANELTNR

-1210 SGYGQEEYT
+1210 SGYGQQEYT
-1219 KGRRDE
+1219 KGGRDAE
-1225 GFEENL
+1225 EENL

-1252 SLQLSRLKKLK
+1252 YLQLSRLKNLK

-1294 KRISQGSLAG
+1294 KRIPQGSLAG
-1304 QSGLQTLHLEKNH
+1304 LSALQTLHLEKNQ

-1324 KPLVKLQKL
+1324 KPLAKLQKL

-1338 RIQELSELEKLQVI
+1338 RIREVSELEKLQAI
-1352 PSLKVLSLRGNPVYL
+1352 PNLRVLSLHGNPVHL
-1367 KKNYRSLLVIQLPAL
+1367 KKNYRSLLFIQMPAL
-1382 QVLDGTAVNAEER
+1382 QVLDGTSVNTEEK
-1395 DFQVA
+1395 DFRVA
-1400 NSTKDSGF
+1400 NSTKNSGF
-1408 PALPDNF
+1408 PTLPDSST
-1415 TRHTPLRIST
+1415 TRTPFRVST

-1430 SINHLFDITYGHK
+1430 SINRLFDTFGHK
-1443 VEEPLLNKSNKSMP
+1443 VEEPLLSKSNKSTP
-1457 RNPAITTHSLRSSHV
+1457 TNPLIATHNFRSSH
-1472 GKALR
+1472 GERAFR
-1477 QAKGTTTNLK
+1477 QAKGATTHLR
-1487 SSLVPHSVTS
+1487 SASVPRGVTS
-1497 QTNQLHKNNRENAG
+1497 QTSQLHKNNRDNAG